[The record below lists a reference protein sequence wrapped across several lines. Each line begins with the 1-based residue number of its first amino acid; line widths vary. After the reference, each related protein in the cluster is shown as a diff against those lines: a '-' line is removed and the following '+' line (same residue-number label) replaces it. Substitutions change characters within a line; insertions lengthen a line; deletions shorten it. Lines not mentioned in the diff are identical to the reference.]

1 MAAWCSSPTQ
11 SEPKALADMQNNST
25 AECSSPS
32 SIFTE
37 IGSPGLMTHSSNH
50 TRRPAA
56 RNCSASSRTT
66 GLSALLWLR
75 KTS

>member
-1 MAAWCSSPTQ
+1 
-11 SEPKALADMQNNST
+11 MQNSST
-25 AECSSPS
+25 PECSSPS

-37 IGSPGLMTHSSNH
+37 IGSPGLMIHSSNH
-50 TRRPAA
+50 TRSPAA
-56 RNCSASSRTT
+56 RRRSASSRTT